1 MGGPW
6 QGSLGSPVCFSPGL
20 PTLLPCP
27 LTIHFRVAGLSNEQ
41 ESEAMQENNR
51 TPKSDTPSAPITS
64 ELRMRR
70 RVAIAERRAETA
82 VESLGTRIDELQL
95 ASLFAIA
102 INHTDT
108 TDEERSG
115 AMNAFERVSRYFLP
129 EATFDMER
137 VTLPFKR
144 TVDQW
149 DALDE
154 QLMRQAENCVGAN
167 DTKH

>member
-1 MGGPW
+1 
-6 QGSLGSPVCFSPGL
+6 
-20 PTLLPCP
+20 
-27 LTIHFRVAGLSNEQ
+27 
-41 ESEAMQENNR
+41 
-51 TPKSDTPSAPITS
+51 
-64 ELRMRR
+64 MRR

-95 ASLFAIA
+95 VSLFAIA
-102 INHTDT
+102 INHPDT